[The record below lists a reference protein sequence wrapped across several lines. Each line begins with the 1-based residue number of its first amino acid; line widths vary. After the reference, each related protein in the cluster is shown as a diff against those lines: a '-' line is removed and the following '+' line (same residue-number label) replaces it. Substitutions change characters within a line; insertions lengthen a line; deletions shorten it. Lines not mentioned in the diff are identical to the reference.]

1 MFFRLSMASL
11 LILLSAGIVHAQVG
25 GVGELNPNSVRNYQ
39 EDFFK
44 SDADNNGVLD
54 QAEVETYLV
63 PFPAEMKTILFQKL
77 KARPGETKVTL
88 ADLLDAATLTKKHI
102 GYDPRASIAYRIA
115 FEKRYDANQDG
126 KLDAEE
132 IERMGPSDL
141 REIVKKTKL
150 AANPDGV
157 PFDQF
162 MEAFG
167 DFIRITEIR
176 RALETSRTRMVP
188 ADIDLLKSRLA
199 QLTRYDQPAAQANV
213 AEGDAPEAETSKKE
227 LAASVLPESPHRDY
241 FGTFDTNG
249 DGKLSGEEFERLPNP
264 VRQQFEPRIG
274 EEESIS
280 FEQFHDFL
288 ELLRDHEAR
297 FRAERERQEKESQ
310 AEANRERQFRDYI
323 QQRSQLPEEDVAVDL
338 TESPHRDYFRALD
351 LDGNGLL
358 QGEEL
363 EVLSSRMTANL
374 SRRYP
379 VAWSRKGVSLAEFHQ
394 FWEERREGLKL
405 TRKKQQEEQRYTD
418 HLMSLLPEGEA
429 VKEIADE
436 VKAPDEPKSDVVEV
450 PHYRIGP
457 PAVSSEVMAV
467 DVVLLKRTVTPG
479 LPYKTLTE
487 EIEPMLKMDGP
498 SIPTRMVKWMEKPGH
513 EAIGLSDYFQVKVTT
528 GEQIQIQQGS
538 REPSQT
544 SSSGRTANY
553 SLLNVG
559 TLIRVQAKP
568 MDEESIL
575 VHVDYEKSYIVPG
588 QKAEKEEPTE
598 EPKTEQRRPATTRE
612 EFEQAIRAGGGFGRA
627 GFGGAPDPN
636 FVPDSIATLT
646 AAGTV
651 QLRQGKPV
659 VLTEVGRMKGD
670 QFEEIVIVVEWK

>member
-1 MFFRLSMASL
+1 MFFRRLMASL

-25 GVGELNPNSVRNYQ
+25 GVGELSSNSVRKYQ

-44 SDADNNGVLD
+44 SDADENGVLD

-63 PFPAEMKTILFQKL
+63 PFPAEIKTILFQKL

-88 ADLLDAATLTKKHI
+88 ADLLDAATLTKKQI

-132 IERMGPSDL
+132 VEQMGPPDL

-176 RALETSRTRMVP
+176 RALETSRTRMFP

-199 QLTRYDQPAAQANV
+199 QLTQYDQPAAQAKV
-213 AEGDAPEAETSKKE
+213 AEAGTTEAETSEKE
-227 LAASVLPESPHRDY
+227 PAVSVLQDNPHRDY
-241 FGTFDTNG
+241 FATFDTNG

-264 VRQQFEPRIG
+264 VRRQFEPRIG
-274 EEESIS
+274 EEASIS

-310 AEANRERQFRDYI
+310 AEADRERQFRDYI

-338 TESPHRDYFRALD
+338 QESPHRDYFRDLD
-351 LDGNGLL
+351 SDGNGLL

-363 EVLSSRMTANL
+363 KVLSPRMTENL

-379 VAWSRKGVSLAEFHQ
+379 VAWSRKGVTLAEFHQ

-429 VKEIADE
+429 VKEIADA

-450 PHYRIGP
+450 PRVRRAP
-457 PAVSSEVMAV
+457 PAAEKEAASAVMAV
-467 DVVLLKRTVTPG
+467 DVVLLKRTVTSG

-513 EAIGLSDYFQVKVTT
+513 EAIGLSDYFQVKATA

-544 SSSGRTANY
+544 SSSGRGANY

-559 TLIRVQAKP
+559 TLISVLAKP
-568 MDEESIL
+568 IGEESIL

-588 QKAEKEEPTE
+588 QKVEKEEPTD
-598 EPKTEQRRPATTRE
+598 EPKTEERRPATTRE
-612 EFEQAIRAGGGFGRA
+612 EFEQAIRGGR
-627 GFGGAPDPN
+627 GFGGTPDPN

-646 AAGTV
+646 AAGSV
-651 QLRQGKPV
+651 QLRPGKPV